1 MEPQTGTP
9 PPAPTTDWAYFLD
22 VNGTLLDIAAT
33 PNAVRVNQA
42 LLKLLERLHRAS
54 GGAVALISGRAI
66 SDLDRRLGAP
76 RLPRAGQHGL
86 ERRDTAGRLW
96 LHPAA
101 PEEKNRI
108 RAALTPMLEAH
119 PGLLL
124 EDKGLTLALHYRQAP
139 ELEHLANQT
148 MAQLVAESS
157 GKLILQLGKCVAEA
171 KPGGFDKG
179 TAIEEYLAEAPF
191 KGRKA
196 VFIGDDLND
205 EHGFAAINQ
214 TDGISIKVGDEPT
227 CARHRLP
234 DVAAVRA
241 WLARALAD

>member
-22 VNGTLLDIAAT
+22 VDGTLLDIAAT
-33 PNAVRVNQA
+33 PNAVRVDQA

-101 PEEKNRI
+101 PEEKI
-108 RAALTPMLEAH
+108 AS
-119 PGLLL
+119 
-124 EDKGLTLALHYRQAP
+124 AP
-139 ELEHLANQT
+139 
-148 MAQLVAESS
+148 
-157 GKLILQLGKCVAEA
+157 
-171 KPGGFDKG
+171 
-179 TAIEEYLAEAPF
+179 
-191 KGRKA
+191 R
-196 VFIGDDLND
+196 
-205 EHGFAAINQ
+205 
-214 TDGISIKVGDEPT
+214 
-227 CARHRLP
+227 
-234 DVAAVRA
+234 
-241 WLARALAD
+241 